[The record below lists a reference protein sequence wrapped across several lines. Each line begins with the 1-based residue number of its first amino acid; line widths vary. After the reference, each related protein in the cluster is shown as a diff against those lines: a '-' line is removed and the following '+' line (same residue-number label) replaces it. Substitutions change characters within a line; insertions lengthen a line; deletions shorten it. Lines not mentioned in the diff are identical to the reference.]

1 MRQINSSRVRIL
13 LAAVAL
19 GLILSLIVLPAM
31 AASTTKS
38 LSTNFTLINL
48 GMDEATGVVEYLRP
62 DGSQWRSPE
71 NFTLAGDGGQ
81 AIFRQYFDTA
91 LPDGNG
97 SVRVS
102 ADQPVG
108 AVVQILARGQT
119 PTSGAY
125 VGFSQGSA
133 RFYVPLVMRRVMG
146 ASGLANSQIII
157 QNASS
162 STVSANVRLIRYDGT
177 ATYTKTLS
185 IAAGA
190 SFYYDLDN
198 ESSANVPDG
207 WYGSAVVE
215 ATTSGGEV
223 AVVSNLFTGP
233 HAMQTFN
240 GFASPATEWL
250 VPLFTSR
257 LANGLSTPV
266 SIQNVSGAPIA
277 AGDIVV
283 TCTKN
288 PLSSGPATIVMSN
301 TVPIQDAASYFVNPV
316 TDTSIPANWYGACR
330 IQASAGVVAFVQM
343 RVIGTDRAAAY
354 EAIPGGS
361 TSKTLLI
368 PLAAKRLAN
377 GFATVTNIQNLSLGA
392 TAHVTFTYKPSP
404 EYVASGGSADNIVIP
419 NVAIDPGASVQHNL
433 RLSGTSAPAVPQLP
447 DGWYGTCIV
456 ESADEPISGFV
467 ELTFLTGSGDT
478 YQAHGIF
485 SR

>member
-1 MRQINSSRVRIL
+1 MWRTKSSRIHVL
-13 LAAVAL
+13 LTTAVL
-19 GLILSLIVLPAM
+19 GLVLSLIVFPAL

-48 GMDEATGVVEYLRP
+48 GVNQANGVVEYLKP

-71 NFTLAGDGGQ
+71 NFTLAADGGQ
-81 AIFRQYFDTA
+81 AIFRQYFDSA

-125 VGFSQGSA
+125 VGFSQGNV

-146 ASGLANSQIII
+146 ATGIANSQIII
-157 QNASS
+157 QNTGSS
-162 STVSANVRLIRYDGT
+162 AVNVNVRLIRYDG
-177 ATYTKTLS
+177 APTYTKTVS

-190 SFYYDLDN
+190 SYYYDLDN
-198 ESSANVPDG
+198 ESSANVPDS

-215 ATTSGGEV
+215 ATTSGGSV

-240 GFASPATEWL
+240 GFDSPAREWL

-257 LANGLSTPV
+257 LANGLSTPL
-266 SIQNVSGAPIA
+266 SIQNVSGATIP
-277 AGDIVV
+277 AGGIVV

-288 PLSSGPATIVMSN
+288 PLSSGPTTHVMTN
-301 TVPIQDAASYFVNPV
+301 TSPIQNAASYFINPV
-316 TDTSIPANWYGACR
+316 IDTSIPANWYGACR
-330 IQASAGVVAFVQM
+330 IQASAAVVAFVQM
-343 RVIGTDRAAAY
+343 RLIGTDRAAAY
-354 EAIPGGS
+354 EAIQGGS
-361 TSKTLLI
+361 TARTLLI

-377 GFATVTNIQNLSLGA
+377 GFATVTNIQNLSLTA
-392 TAHVTFTYKPSP
+392 TANVTFTYKPSP
-404 EYVASGGSADNIVIP
+404 EYVASGGRGDSIVIS
-419 NVAIDPGASVQHNL
+419 NVAINPGASVQHNL

-456 ESADEPISGFV
+456 ESANEPISGFV
-467 ELTFLTGSGDT
+467 ELTFLTGGGDT